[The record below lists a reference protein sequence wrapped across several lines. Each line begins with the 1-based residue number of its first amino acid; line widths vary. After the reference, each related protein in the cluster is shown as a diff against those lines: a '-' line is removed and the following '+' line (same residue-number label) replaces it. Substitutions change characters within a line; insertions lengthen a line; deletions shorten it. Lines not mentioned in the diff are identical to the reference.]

1 MPNSINLL
9 PLPSTTYASL
19 NMFNTANE
27 FSLYIEQ
34 IVKDKKLSYMDAV
47 LEYCK
52 ENYLEPADIA
62 KLVNKSLKEKIA
74 LDMQELNYLPKTA
87 KLDDV

>member
-1 MPNSINLL
+1 MQNLPNQSTQL
-9 PLPSTTYASL
+9 STTYASL

-34 IVKDKKLSYMDAV
+34 IVKEKRLSYMDAV
-47 LEYCK
+47 LDYCK
-52 ENYLEPADIA
+52 ENYLEPDDIA
-62 KLVNKSLKEKIA
+62 KLINKSLKEKIA